1 MAERRMFA
9 KSIIDSD
16 MFLDMPVTAQLLYF
30 QLGMRADDDGFVN
43 NPKRIMRDVRCS
55 DDDMKVLIAKRYII
69 PFESGVIVIRH
80 WKLHNFIR
88 RDRYK
93 PSTCEEK
100 NMIETTKDKVYELS
114 ESNGMPLGIPNDNQ
128 TVTAWDTQV
137 RLGKDSIG
145 KDRVVV
151 VDEEEPSPQ
160 EEELGEVVRTYENN
174 IHLIGGGI
182 ERDTLL
188 SLFDKYG
195 KKWMLKA
202 IEEAVL
208 CNVRNIKYI
217 RAILKNW
224 KELNVKE
231 PWNVPKKNTKETSQ
245 TDNRPDIPYVSD
257 LMARDKEMYP

>member
-114 ESNGMPLGIPNDNQ
+114 ESDGMSLGIPNDNQ
-128 TVTAWDTQV
+128 TVTTWDTQV
-137 RLGKDSIG
+137 SIGKDSIG
-145 KDRVVV
+145 KDRLVIST
-151 VDEEEPSPQ
+151 DEPTDEMQ
-160 EEELGEVVRTYENN
+160 ELIDFCNN
-174 IHLIGGGI
+174 NVEILTPFKFQKLESYVKDFGHEWVKQALIKTAGLPPAKCNINYMEG
-182 ERDTLL
+182 
-188 SLFDKYG
+188 
-195 KKWMLKA
+195 ML
-202 IEEAVL
+202 
-208 CNVRNIKYI
+208 NG
-217 RAILKNW
+217 W
-224 KELNVKE
+224 HKEGVPKPWTISRKKE
-231 PWNVPKKNTKETSQ
+231 PQ